1 VLRHSSAQQMRRH
14 CKDRF
19 LYRRAA
25 RRSPSSTPGPHPPL
39 PTPPPRRGAVPCAPR
54 SCHAHPSQC
63 IRRTHHFTVPRTA
76 RHQASRGPTDT
87 ACGIRMAGSA
97 ARGVGVGLRADL
109 RADKSERMRPLRPRP
124 LRKGEA
130 NASGE
135 RVPLRRTWL
144 LDVVRAGDRDW
155 GFQSARQRR
164 TRDKPQNRQSHRPR
178 NCALPAAST
187 RLASGPTAFARKL
200 ASGIQAPLESEAIV
214 ATCRT
219 RRRRRA

>member
-1 VLRHSSAQQMRRH
+1 MLRHSSAQQMRRH

-164 TRDKPQNRQSHRPR
+164 DTRQTAKQAIAQAQELCSSGSKHT
-178 NCALPAAST
+178 ASVWAHSVCTQT
-187 RLASGPTAFARKL
+187 RVWYPGP
-200 ASGIQAPLESEAIV
+200 P
-214 ATCRT
+214 
-219 RRRRRA
+219 